1 MRAVA
6 ARWLISAVARIQR
19 PGCQADSVLLLEGPQ
34 GIGKSTALRVLA
46 SDEWFADHISDLGS
60 KDSRLELHGKL
71 VLELAELDK
80 IRRSKI
86 ERVKAFITS
95 RTDHFRPPYGRR
107 AETVP
112 RSCVFAASV
121 NDETPLTDETGNRR
135 FWPVRC
141 GAINIEKL
149 AELRDQL
156 WAEAYQR
163 YRDGTPWWLDS
174 AELNDAATAEQAK
187 RYDPGVWDDVIL
199 EWIEDPVQRMESAGG
214 EGEVIPLTPFDSTS
228 ERVTITDILLH
239 AIGKPLDRLTQAD
252 RNQAQRCLV
261 HHGWTRKQ
269 DRSRGNLRGKWF
281 YQRPAGRL

>member
-1 MRAVA
+1 MSR
-6 ARWLISAVARIQR
+6 
-19 PGCQADSVLLLEGPQ
+19 
-34 GIGKSTALRVLA
+34 ST
-46 SDEWFADHISDLGS
+46 D
-60 KDSRLELHGKL
+60 
-71 VLELAELDK
+71 
-80 IRRSKI
+80 RS
-86 ERVKAFITS
+86 
-95 RTDHFRPPYGRR
+95 RPPYGRHLI
-107 AETVP
+107 EVP
-112 RSCVFAASV
+112 RESVFAGTV
-121 NDETPLTDETGNRR
+121 NHDDYLKDETGGRR

-163 YRDGTPWWLDS
+163 YRDGAPWWLDS